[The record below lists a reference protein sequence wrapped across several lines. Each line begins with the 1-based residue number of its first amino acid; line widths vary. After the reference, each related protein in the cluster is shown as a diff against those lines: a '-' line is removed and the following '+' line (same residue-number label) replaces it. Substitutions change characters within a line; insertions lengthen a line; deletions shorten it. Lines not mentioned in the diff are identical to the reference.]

1 MMTDFCCTKINRRQ
15 IIARNH
21 ESNGVRRVD
30 IHELLMQLQ
39 HRLLAAG
46 NERSHNAG
54 MQLPRDTE
62 DEIAIAGMKMAEASG
77 LRKAGRIRTQ
87 AERAEA
93 ETAWQEFEFPGV
105 LANVA
110 ECRDKMMEFVAEH
123 CPDEGDQID
132 ILVALQEAL
141 ANAALHGCKDDPAKM
156 IRCTVSAGES
166 DIVISIRDPG
176 PGFDFAL
183 ADPENYQVTTL
194 THGRGICLMR
204 SLMSEVT
211 FAHHG
216 SEIVLRK
223 QLHHP

>member
-1 MMTDFCCTKINRRQ
+1 
-15 IIARNH
+15 
-21 ESNGVRRVD
+21 
-30 IHELLMQLQ
+30 
-39 HRLLAAG
+39 
-46 NERSHNAG
+46 

-62 DEIAIAGMKMAEASG
+62 DKIAIAGTKMADASG
-77 LRKAGRIRTQ
+77 LRKAGSIRTQ
-87 AERAEA
+87 TERADA
-93 ETAWQEFEFPGV
+93 ETAWREFDFPGV

-110 ECRDKMMEFVAEH
+110 EHRDKVMEFVAEH

-176 PGFDFAL
+176 PGFDLAL

-194 THGRGICLMR
+194 THAA
-204 SLMSEVT
+204 SL
-211 FAHHG
+211 
-216 SEIVLRK
+216 
-223 QLHHP
+223 

>member
-1 MMTDFCCTKINRRQ
+1 
-15 IIARNH
+15 
-21 ESNGVRRVD
+21 
-30 IHELLMQLQ
+30 
-39 HRLLAAG
+39 
-46 NERSHNAG
+46 
-54 MQLPRDTE
+54 
-62 DEIAIAGMKMAEASG
+62 MADASR
-77 LRKAGRIRTQ
+77 LRKTGTIRTQ
-87 AERAEA
+87 NESADD
-93 ETAWQEFEFPGV
+93 ETAWREFEFPGV

-110 ECRDKMMEFVAEH
+110 ENRDKVMEFVSEH

-166 DIVISIRDPG
+166 DIAISVRDPG
-176 PGFDFAL
+176 PGFDLAI

-194 THGRGICLMR
+194 THGRGIVLMR

-211 FAHHG
+211 FAHRG

-223 QLHHP
+223 GLHSA